1 MTDALIVT
9 SVPPQPSRLVR
20 GVDTGPDYIAQ
31 CIRSWRAAGFDV
43 LSINPAAELDAIA
56 TLGLPVRVEA
66 STGSG
71 LPLIAEMLSAARG
84 SGCRLAGIVN
94 ADCHM
99 LPVDKLRDRLQE
111 RSVGRILLCE
121 RVDRD
126 QNSLLPLAETYG
138 GFDGFFFDPQAIDIS
153 GLTDHDPAFRL
164 GDVWWDFWF
173 PCFAMAQGLKVGR
186 LMLPILGHLNHA
198 FRWSPEA
205 YSVNRDRFS
214 KTLPVLGGQLHA
226 RPELNLFAKVMVD
239 VAEGDPASFALI
251 TRRWLRQS
259 ADCRQLALYDY
270 PASLAE
276 EYMTLLQ
283 RVRHQRQPIPEA
295 PLTFGEHLQFAA
307 GFPGCR
313 FLTSGWSFPEDWGCW
328 IDGNCGELLCGPLL
342 TGGDIRVDLTLR
354 AHVSELVPQQM
365 VTVCVNDVPLV
376 SQTFRDDCVHQI
388 SFVAPHRL
396 TSDAPEFQLSIWA
409 SGPHSPRATH
419 GSEDDRQL
427 GIGVA
432 AISVRPC

>member
-1 MTDALIVT
+1 
-9 SVPPQPSRLVR
+9 
-20 GVDTGPDYIAQ
+20 
-31 CIRSWRAAGFDV
+31 
-43 LSINPAAELDAIA
+43 
-56 TLGLPVRVEA
+56 
-66 STGSG
+66 
-71 LPLIAEMLSAARG
+71 
-84 SGCRLAGIVN
+84 
-94 ADCHM
+94 
-99 LPVDKLRDRLQE
+99 
-111 RSVGRILLCE
+111 
-121 RVDRD
+121 
-126 QNSLLPLAETYG
+126 
-138 GFDGFFFDPQAIDIS
+138 
-153 GLTDHDPAFRL
+153 
-164 GDVWWDFWF
+164 
-173 PCFAMAQGLKVGR
+173 MAQGLKVGR

-214 KTLPVLGGQLHA
+214 KTLPVLGGKLHA